1 MLKRKKEFNRLKLV
15 GFSFI
20 LLGLCILIYK
30 LSIYI
35 NNSYKESNLKKEFFN
50 NYHELNETNKNTL
63 DNTTKN
69 TIQNSEENSSAKY
82 IAIIKIPKIKLE
94 KGFFGKGSYQNNV
107 NRNIEILDDSDMPD
121 KEKGNVILAAHSGNS
136 NVSYFKNLYKL
147 EINDSISIFYQGSE
161 YKYKIVNIYDIQKTG
176 TAKIK
181 RSINKSTLTLI
192 TCRKGTDNQII
203 IISEL
208 VEKG

>member
-1 MLKRKKEFNRLKLV
+1 MLKRKKEFNRLILV

-20 LLGLCILIYK
+20 ILGLCILIYF
-30 LSIYI
+30 LSVYI
-35 NNSYKESNLKKEFFN
+35 NDSYKELNLKKEF
-50 NYHELNETNKNTL
+50 YIEYENTEK
-63 DNTTKN
+63 TPISVQTQQKA
-69 TIQNSEENSSAKY
+69 EEKHSKSVNY

-94 KGFFGKGSYQNNV
+94 KGFFGKDSYQNNV
-107 NRNIEILDDSDMPD
+107 NKNIEILDDSDMPD

-136 NVSYFKNLYKL
+136 KVSYFKNLYKL
-147 EINDSISIFYQGSE
+147 ETNDSISIFYQGSE
-161 YKYKIVNIYDIQKTG
+161 YKYKIVNIYDIPKTG

-181 RSINKSTLTLI
+181 RNIDKSTLTLI
-192 TCRKGTDNQII
+192 TCRQGTDNQII

>member
-1 MLKRKKEFNRLKLV
+1 MLKRKKEFNRLKIV

-20 LLGLCILIYK
+20 LLGLCILTYK

-35 NNSYKESNLKKEFFN
+35 NDNYKESNLKREFFN
-50 NYHELNETNKNTL
+50 NYQELTETNQSNL
-63 DNTTKN
+63 DNTTES
-69 TIQNSEENSSAKY
+69 TIQNSEENKSSKY

-94 KGFFGKGSYQNNV
+94 KGFFGKDSYLNNV

-121 KEKGNVILAAHSGNS
+121 KAKGNVILAAHSGNS
-136 NVSYFKNLYKL
+136 KVSFFRNLHKL
-147 EINDSISIFYQGSE
+147 EKNDSISIFYQGSE
-161 YKYKIVNIYDIQKTG
+161 YKYKIVNIYDIPKTG

-181 RSINKSTLTLI
+181 RNIDKSTLTLI
-192 TCRKGTDNQII
+192 TCRQGTDSQII